1 MNIDNSW
8 NFKELVYNLKTLKQ
22 QYNDWLVFFLSCKDS
37 PITANKYIKY
47 VRDKFYS
54 LNLKEWQIDVCWEYM
69 NNYRFYCD
77 LLKIIKRID
86 K

>member
-1 MNIDNSW
+1 MKIDSSW
-8 NFKELVYNLKTLKQ
+8 NFKELVYNLKTLRHE
-22 QYNDWLVFFLSCKDS
+22 YEEWLVFFLSCSSEQKV
-37 PITANKYIKY
+37 INKFIKY

-69 NNYRFYCD
+69 NRYKFYSD
-77 LLKIIKRID
+77 ILKIIKRID